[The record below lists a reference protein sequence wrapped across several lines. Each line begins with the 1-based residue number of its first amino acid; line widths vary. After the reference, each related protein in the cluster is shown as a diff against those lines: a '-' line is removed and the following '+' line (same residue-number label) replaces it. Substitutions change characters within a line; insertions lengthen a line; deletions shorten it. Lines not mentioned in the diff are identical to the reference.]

1 MYNPYRP
8 YQCPYIYQDIYK
20 KPKRYPKNIRCP
32 YCGYAQMMTMP
43 AFPRMNL
50 VDYGPYPFVI
60 DIDEAARQNTNFRT
74 ALWTGQY
81 LQLTLMSIPVG
92 GEIGLEM
99 HQDVDQFIR
108 IEEGEGMVLMGENRD
123 NLEYRERVDDDY
135 IIIIP
140 AGTWHNLIN
149 TGDEPIK
156 LYSIYAPPQHPHGTV
171 HVSKEDSD
179 REEQEMQ
186 GMQR

>member
-1 MYNPYRP
+1 MYNPYQQ
-8 YQCPYIYQDIYK
+8 YQCPYLNQDIYK
-20 KPKRYPKNIRCP
+20 KPKRYPRDIRCP
-32 YCGYAQMMTMP
+32 YCNYAHMMTMP

-50 VDYGPYPFVI
+50 VDYGPYPLVI
-60 DIDEAARQNTNFRT
+60 DIDEAARQNINYRT
-74 ALWTGQY
+74 ALWTGQN
-81 LQLTLMSIPVG
+81 LQLTLMSIPVD

-99 HQDVDQFIR
+99 HPDVDQFIQ

-123 NLEYRERVDDDY
+123 NLDYRVRVDDDF

-149 TGDEPIK
+149 IGNEPIK
-156 LYSIYAPPQHPHGTV
+156 LFSIYAPPHHQNGTV
-171 HVSKEDSD
+171 HESKEDSD
-179 REEQEMQ
+179 REEQGMQ